1 MLTKN
6 DHNSTQK
13 APKSITPQE
22 IKSAGHSPSSG
33 SVKSDLKQ
41 FSKSDH
47 LGFAGA
53 VFHGFLPP
61 EGDLTKKLYRHKVKD
76 FLIKISFGICSK
88 QLLTMRN
95 RFLIFQ
101 KPEKLNFNE
110 FLRFKVLK
118 TDENVVFSKKCR
130 KTILRHAILCKKM
143 RRKRLYYQF

>member
-1 MLTKN
+1 MSN
-6 DHNSTQK
+6 Q
-13 APKSITPQE
+13 
-22 IKSAGHSPSSG
+22 
-33 SVKSDLKQ
+33 DLKH
-41 FSKSDH
+41 FSKSDL

-95 RFLIFQ
+95 RFLILP

-110 FLRFKVLK
+110 FLRFKGSK
-118 TDENVVFSKKCR
+118 TYQ
-130 KTILRHAILCKKM
+130 KT
-143 RRKRLYYQF
+143 